1 MAGVDPLIELEKLKF
16 GYSEGS
22 FVLRDLDFSFSRGEK
37 AVLHGSNGSGKTTL
51 FHVIMGLLKP
61 QSGRLKIFGR
71 ERRRKGD
78 FHEVRRRVGL
88 LFQDSDDQL
97 FCPTVQEDIAF
108 GPLNLGKSREET
120 GRIITRTLDLIGL
133 PGFEERITYRLS
145 GGEKRLVA
153 LGTVLAME
161 PELLLLDEPV
171 AGLDDEHREKFIQ
184 VLKSVDSYLIIS
196 HDRELLDEVIEKS
209 YVLKGGKI
217 TQGGPRQR
225 NPEHFGSAGP
235 LNP

>member
-1 MAGVDPLIELEKLKF
+1 MDSLIELQKLRF
-16 GYSEGS
+16 GYTEGS
-22 FVLRDLDFSFSRGEK
+22 FVLRDLDFTFLRGEK
-37 AVLHGSNGSGKTTL
+37 AALQGPNGSGKTTL

-61 QSGRLKIFGR
+61 LSGQVKIFGR
-71 ERRRKGD
+71 ERSRKSD
-78 FHEVRRRVGL
+78 FYDVRRRIGL

-120 GRIITRTLDLIGL
+120 GRIISRTLHRVGL
-133 PGFEERITYRLS
+133 PGFEERITYKLS

-171 AGLDDEHREKFIQ
+171 AGLDEEHRMKFIQ
-184 VLKSVDSYLIIS
+184 VLKSVESYLIIS
-196 HDRELLDEVIEKS
+196 HDRELLDEVIDTS
-209 YVLKGGKI
+209 YVLRGGQI
-217 TQGGPRQR
+217 NQERSR
-225 NPEHFGSAGP
+225 S
-235 LNP
+235 